1 MDLPQLIEALSRPE
15 AYPHPAGVVEV
26 RQTHISVVFLAGDFV
41 YKLKK
46 PVAPGFLDFTTLD
59 KRLHFCREE
68 VRLNRRLA
76 PDVYLGVVPV
86 VRAADGLRFD
96 GEGEPVEW
104 AVKMRRLPDG
114 ATLLDRV
121 RRDEASPELVAALA
135 RRVAAFHRAADAN
148 ARTAACGRFEVVAKN
163 VADVLARAAAC
174 VGPVVSE
181 AVFDRTRELFE
192 ARLAHLRPLIDSRA
206 ARGVPVDG
214 HGDLHLDHVY
224 CFPDRPPPDDLC
236 VIDCIEFNEQF
247 RFLDPVADAA
257 FAVMDLAFH
266 GRRDLGRHFA
276 AAYFNATGDAEG
288 RELLPLYTA
297 YRAAVRGMVD
307 GLLTTEPEVPAA
319 EREAAVARGRGHW
332 LLALAE
338 LEDPGR
344 RPCLLL
350 VGGLPGSG
358 KSTLARGLAERAGFA
373 VIRSD
378 VVRKELANLPAHEPS
393 PAGAR
398 AALYSTGATERT
410 YAECLTR
417 ARNVLRDGG
426 RVIVDA
432 TFRGEHARRQFL
444 DLATEYGVPVG
455 VLVCEA
461 RPEAVRARLAER
473 TGDASDADWE
483 VYTRAAAQWEHPGPS
498 VQRVLHATPTDGP
511 PADALARGLDALR
524 DLGVAPR

>member
-1 MDLPQLIEALSRPE
+1 MDLPQLIEGLSRPE
-15 AYPHPAGVVEV
+15 AYPHPAAAVEV

-59 KRLHFCREE
+59 RRLHFCREE

-86 VRAADGLRFD
+86 VRTADGLRFD

-104 AVKMRRLPDG
+104 AVKMRRLPEG

-135 RRVAAFHRAADAN
+135 RRVAAFHRDADAD
-148 ARTAACGRFEVVAKN
+148 ARTAACGRFEVVAQN
-163 VADVLARAAAC
+163 VADVLARAAPRAS
-174 VGPVVSE
+174 GT
-181 AVFDRTRELFE
+181 VFDRTRELFDSQL
-192 ARLAHLRPLIDSRA
+192 ARLRPLIEARA
-206 ARGVPVDG
+206 ARGVPIDG

-224 CFPDRPPPDDLC
+224 CLPDRPPPGDLC

-276 AAYFNATGDAEG
+276 AAYFDATGDRDG

-307 GLLTTEPEVPAA
+307 GLLAAEPEVPAA
-319 EREAAVARGRGHW
+319 ERDAAVARGRGHW

-338 LEDPGR
+338 LEAPAR
-344 RPCLLL
+344 RPCLVL

-358 KSTLARGLAERAGFA
+358 KSTLARALAGHAGFE

-378 VVRKELANLPAHEPS
+378 VVRKERANLPAHEPS
-393 PAGAR
+393 PAEVR
-398 AALYSTGATERT
+398 AELYSTGATERT
-410 YAECLTR
+410 YAECLGR
-417 ARNVLRDGG
+417 ARNILRDGG

-432 TFRGEHARRQFL
+432 TFGAERARRPFL
-444 DLATEYGVPVG
+444 DLATTTGVPVG
-455 VLVCEA
+455 VLICEA
-461 RPEAVRARLAER
+461 RPETVRARLAER

-483 VYTRAAAQWEHPGPS
+483 VYTRAAGLWEPPGPA
-498 VQRVLHATPTDGP
+498 VRRVLHVIPTDGT
-511 PADALARGLDALR
+511 PADAVARGLDALR
-524 DLGVAPR
+524 GLDVAPR

>member
-15 AYPHPAGVVEV
+15 AYPHAAAAVEV
-26 RQTHISVVFLAGDFV
+26 RQTHISVVFLAGDYV

-86 VRAADGLRFD
+86 VPTADGLRIE

-104 AVKMRRLPDG
+104 AVKMRRLPEA

-121 RRDEASPELVAALA
+121 RRDEAGPELVAALA

-148 ARTAACGRFEVVAKN
+148 TRTAARGRFEVVAQN
-163 VADVLARAAAC
+163 VRDVLARAAPC
-174 VGPVVSE
+174 VGPVVSGP
-181 AVFDRTRELFE
+181 VFARTRELFDAHL
-192 ARLAHLRPLIDSRA
+192 ARLRPLIESRA

-224 CFPDRPPPDDLC
+224 CFPDRPAPRDLC
-236 VIDCIEFNEQF
+236 VIDCIEFSEQF

-266 GRRDLGRHFA
+266 GRRDLARHFA
-276 AAYFNATGDAEG
+276 AAYLAATGDREG
-288 RELLPLYTA
+288 GELLAFYTA

-307 GLLTTEPEVPAA
+307 GLLTTETEVPVA

-332 LLALAE
+332 LLALGE
-338 LEDPGR
+338 LEAVDR
-344 RPCLLL
+344 RPCLVL

-358 KSTLARGLAERAGFA
+358 KSTLARGLADRTGFA
-373 VIRSD
+373 VVRSD

-398 AALYSTGATERT
+398 PALYSAEATERT
-410 YAECLTR
+410 YAECLGR
-417 ARNVLRDGG
+417 ARNILRDGG

-432 TFRGEHARRQFL
+432 TFREEHARRRFL
-444 DLATEYGVPVG
+444 DLATASGVPVG

-461 RPEAVRARLAER
+461 RPETVRARLAAR

-483 VYTRAAAQWEHPGPS
+483 VYTRAADRWEPPGPA
-498 VQRVLHATPTDGP
+498 VQRVLHVIPTDGT
-511 PADALARGLDALR
+511 PADARARGLDALR